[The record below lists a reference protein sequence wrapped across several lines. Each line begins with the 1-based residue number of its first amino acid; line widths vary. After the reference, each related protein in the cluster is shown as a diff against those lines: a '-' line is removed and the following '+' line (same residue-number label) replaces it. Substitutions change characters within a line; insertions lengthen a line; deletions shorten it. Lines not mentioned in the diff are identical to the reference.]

1 MEPTPLIEGELI
13 ALVSLCLAYSTRG
26 RLAAALL
33 ELKSAIAVSRLD
45 GWGDKPPEHAVHR
58 ALHILRL
65 KGIRTIP
72 VWQWPERLLRA
83 KPLAPALF
91 VRGDAALLW
100 RKGIAVIGAR
110 EAHHEARTWAAN
122 VARDHAARGELVISG
137 GARGIDSAAHNAAIA
152 AGGKTIAYIGA
163 PADAI
168 YPRHN
173 GPLFNTMVTQGH
185 AVVSELLPGDFTG
198 RAAHANRNRFIAAHA
213 SHLFIAEADIVSGS
227 LSAAAFASDYET
239 PIGISPQH
247 VGIRRSGLELLLA
260 ERRATVVETKKGT
273 T

>member
-1 MEPTPLIEGELI
+1 M
-13 ALVSLCLAYSTRG
+13 SLCLAYNARG

-33 ELKSAIAVSRLD
+33 ELRSAIAVGRLSD
-45 GWGDKPPEHAVHR
+45 WSERPPDHALHR
-58 ALHILRL
+58 VLHILRV
-65 KGIRTIP
+65 KNIRVIP
-72 VWQWPERLLRA
+72 VWQWPDRLLRA
-83 KPLAPALF
+83 RPLAPALF

-100 RKGIAVIGAR
+100 RRGVAVIGAR

-137 GARGIDSAAHNAAIA
+137 GARGIDSAAHHAAIA

-198 RAAHANRNRFIAAHA
+198 RSAHANRNRFIAAHA
-213 SHLFIAEADIVSGS
+213 SHLFIAEADLVSGS
-227 LSAAAFASDYET
+227 LSAAAFASDYAT
-239 PIGISPQH
+239 PIGISPEH
-247 VGIRRSGLELLLA
+247 VGVRRSGLELLLA
-260 ERRATVVETKKGT
+260 ERRATIVEPGKGT